1 MSLILVLL
9 DIYPARFYNT
19 GDEIDTIYDLACFQP
34 LTWQEQTVAT
44 ISDVAKRAGVSP
56 VTVSRV
62 INNAANVSPATRENV
77 RRAIKDL
84 GYVPSGV
91 AQSLRSKRT
100 RSLALLVPDIT
111 NVFWTTVARGVEDTA
126 QGRGYSVLLCNTDES
141 TAKQQRYLEVVIS
154 QRVDGVII
162 APCDAEVQNLAGL
175 RQRQTPTVIIDRRVR
190 GWEVDTVRGD
200 SLGGARALVGHLL
213 ELGHRRIAVISG
225 PPTTSTAQD
234 RLAGY
239 CLALVEAGL
248 GLDPALVKR
257 GEFRSTSGRRLTHE
271 LLAIEPRPTAIFAA
285 NNAIAIGVLEALQ
298 ERGLRT
304 PHDVALVSFDDLP
317 DTSRLFPFLTV
328 IVQPAYDIG
337 LHAAQLLLDRL
348 EGGPDPP
355 PRHVELPARLL
366 IRRSCGYRLQEDGVF
381 CLPLSTAGLPES
393 RPVKPLDPEQ
403 KQRALACLAGL

>member
-1 MSLILVLL
+1 M
-9 DIYPARFYNT
+9 A
-19 GDEIDTIYDLACFQP
+19 DEIDTIGRFCASLSVNLAGKV
-34 LTWQEQTVAT
+34 VAT

-77 RRAIKDL
+77 RRAIEDL

-126 QGRGYSVLLCNTDES
+126 QSRGYSVLLCNTDEN
-141 TAKQQRYLEVVIS
+141 TAKQLRYLEVVVS

-162 APCDAEVQNLAGL
+162 APCDAEAQNLARL
-175 RQRQTPTVIIDRRVR
+175 RQRQVPTVVIDRCIQ

-200 SLGGARALVGHLL
+200 SLAGARALVDHLVR
-213 ELGHRRIAVISG
+213 LGHRRIAVISG
-225 PPTTSTAQD
+225 PPGTSTAQD
-234 RLAGY
+234 RVAGY
-239 CLALVEAGL
+239 CLALAGAGL
-248 GLDPALVKR
+248 PLDPALVKR
-257 GEFRSTSGRRLTHE
+257 GEFRATSGERLTRQ
-271 LLAIEPRPTAIFAA
+271 LLAVVPRPTAIFAA
-285 NNAIAIGVLEALQ
+285 NNAIAVGVLETLQ
-298 ERGLRT
+298 QQGLRV

-337 LHAAQLLLDRL
+337 SHAAQLLLDRL
-348 EGGPDPP
+348 GAGADLP
-355 PRHVELPARLL
+355 PRHVELPTRLI
-366 IRRSCGYRLQEDGVF
+366 IRRSCGYHLNQDSSF
-381 CLPLSTAGLPES
+381 CLPLAATGPPES
-393 RPVKPLDPEQ
+393 SLVQPLEPEE
-403 KQRALACLAGL
+403 KRRAAAYLAGMAGPAAGR